1 MCWRNA
7 SPLSSALQYHAAE
20 MQNGSS

>member
-20 MQNGSS
+20 MQYGSS